1 MYGLSD
7 RSYKE
12 LIMILDSIPEI
23 DEAIIFGSRARGDYW
38 HASDIDLSLKGKN
51 VTKRTV
57 RVLND
62 KLYESHIP
70 YFFDTNIYSHISNPV
85 FKANVDRDG
94 KLFFHRFSRKNSCIS

>member
-23 DEAIIFGSRARGDYW
+23 DEAIIFGSRSRGDFW

-94 KLFFHRFSRKNSCIS
+94 KLFFRR

>member
-12 LIMILDSIPEI
+12 LTQIVASIPEI
-23 DEAIIFGSRARGDYW
+23 EKAIIYGSRARGDYW
-38 HASDIDLSLKGKN
+38 HASDIDLSLRGKGL
-51 VTKRTV
+51 TRHSL

-70 YFFDTNIYSHISNPV
+70 YFFDTNIYSEIRNPT

-94 KLFFHRFSRKNSCIS
+94 KLFFRRQH

>member
-12 LIMILDSIPEI
+12 LIEI
-23 DEAIIFGSRARGDYW
+23 VASVPQIEEAVIYGSRARGDYW
-38 HASDIDLSLKGKN
+38 HASDIDLSLKGKSLN
-51 VTKRTV
+51 KQVL

-70 YFFDTNIYSHISNPV
+70 YFFDTNIYSDIRNST

-94 KLFFHRFSRKNSCIS
+94 ILFFQR